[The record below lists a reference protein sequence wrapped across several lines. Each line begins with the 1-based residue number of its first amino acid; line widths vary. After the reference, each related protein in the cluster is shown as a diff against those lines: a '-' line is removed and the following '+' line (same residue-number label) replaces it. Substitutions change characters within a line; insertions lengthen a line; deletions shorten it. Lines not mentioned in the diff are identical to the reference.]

1 MKKQVLV
8 GLGTAT
14 VVTLGVCGGIRLD
27 RYLQQQADLAVISK
41 RTTVEG
47 VPAAF
52 DPAPLP
58 AGAVDFR
65 VAAKKVMAS
74 VVSVDRFARQRDMFT
89 GEAQDVETGT
99 GSGVIISNTGL
110 IVTNNHVVSQAGM
123 RGAREGKVR
132 VRLQDKR
139 TFEAKV
145 LGTDERSDIAVLKI
159 EAPNLQPIEL
169 GRSGG
174 LEVGQWVMAVGN
186 PLGFDNTLSVG
197 VISSLKRNLPVG
209 VQGLVDGIQTDAA
222 INPGNSGGALCD
234 SQGRLIGINTAIASN
249 TGTSVGI
256 GFAVPIDRVN
266 RVVQDIVKFGYA
278 KYAGLGVSY
287 NPRWVGLLADPY
299 FRSQVGEYHETESV
313 PDHGIVLDTVSGAL
327 KSAGAKR
334 YDILLEIEGEKIES
348 TFDMNK
354 ALLTRKPGDKV
365 KVKFWSKGKTQEA
378 QVALVEI
385 QPEA

>member
-14 VVTLGVCGGIRLD
+14 VITLGVFGGIRLD

-41 RTTVEG
+41 RTTAEG
-47 VPAAF
+47 LPAAF

-58 AGAVDFR
+58 AGAMDFR
-65 VAAKKVMAS
+65 GAAKKVMAS
-74 VVSVDRFARQRDMFT
+74 VVSVDRFARQLDMFT

-110 IVTNNHVVSQAGM
+110 IVTNNHVVSQGGM
-123 RGAREGKVR
+123 RGARDGKVR

-139 TFEAKV
+139 TFEAKI

-159 EAPNLQPIEL
+159 EASNLQPIEL
-169 GRSGG
+169 GRSAG

-299 FRSQVGEYHETESV
+299 FRRQVGEYHETESV

>member
-1 MKKQVLV
+1 MKKQVLI
-8 GLGTAT
+8 GFGTAT
-14 VVTLGVCGGIRLD
+14 VIALGVFGGIRLD

-47 VPAAF
+47 LPASF
-52 DPAPLP
+52 EPAPLP

-65 VAAKKVMAS
+65 AAAKKVMPS
-74 VVSVDRFARQRDMFT
+74 VVSVDKLARQRDMFT
-89 GEAQDVETGT
+89 GQAQDVEAGT

-110 IVTNNHVVSQAGM
+110 IVTNNHVVSEGGM

-159 EAPNLQPIEL
+159 DAPNLQPIEL

-209 VQGLVDGIQTDAA
+209 IQGLVDGIQTDAA

-234 SQGRLIGINTAIASN
+234 SQGKLIGINTAIASN

-299 FRSQVGEYHETESV
+299 FRGQVGEFHETESV
-313 PDHGIVLDTVSGAL
+313 PDHGIVLDTVGGPL
-327 KSAGAKR
+327 KTAGVKR

-365 KVKFWSKGKTQEA
+365 KVKFWSKGKTQETS
-378 QVALVEI
+378 VALVEI

>member
-14 VVTLGVCGGIRLD
+14 VITLGVFGGIRLD

-41 RTTVEG
+41 RTTFEG

-313 PDHGIVLDTVSGAL
+313 PDHGIELDTVSGAL

>member
-14 VVTLGVCGGIRLD
+14 VVTLGVFGGIRLD

-47 VPAAF
+47 LPAAF
-52 DPAPLP
+52 EPAPLP

-65 VAAKKVMAS
+65 AAAKRVMPS

-110 IVTNNHVVSQAGM
+110 IVTNNHVVSQGGM
-123 RGAREGKVR
+123 RGAGNGKVR

-159 EAPNLQPIEL
+159 EASNLQPIEL
-169 GRSGG
+169 GQSGR

-299 FRSQVGEYHETESV
+299 FRSQVGEYHQTEAV
-313 PDHGIVLDTVSGAL
+313 PEHGIVLDTVSGAL

-378 QVALVEI
+378 NVALVEI

>member
-14 VVTLGVCGGIRLD
+14 VITLGVFGGIRLD

-47 VPAAF
+47 LPAAF

-65 VAAKKVMAS
+65 GAAKKVMAS

-110 IVTNNHVVSQAGM
+110 IVTNDHVVSQGGM
-123 RGAREGKVR
+123 RGARDGKVR

-169 GRSGG
+169 GRSTG

-354 ALLTRKPGDKV
+354 ALLTRKPGDRV

>member
-14 VVTLGVCGGIRLD
+14 VVTLGVFGGIRLD

-47 VPAAF
+47 LPAAF
-52 DPAPLP
+52 EPAPLP

-65 VAAKKVMAS
+65 AAAKRVMPS

-110 IVTNNHVVSQAGM
+110 IVTNNHVVSQGGM
-123 RGAREGKVR
+123 RGAGNGKVR

-159 EAPNLQPIEL
+159 EASNLQPIEL
-169 GRSGG
+169 GQSGR

-299 FRSQVGEYHETESV
+299 FRSQVGEYHQTEAV

-378 QVALVEI
+378 NVALVEI

>member
-8 GLGTAT
+8 GLGTAA
-14 VVTLGVCGGIRLD
+14 VVTLGVFGGIRLD

-47 VPAAF
+47 LPASF

-65 VAAKKVMAS
+65 AAAKKVMPS
-74 VVSVDRFARQRDMFT
+74 VVSVDKLASQRDMFT
-89 GEAQDVETGT
+89 GQAQDVEAGT

-110 IVTNNHVVSQAGM
+110 IVTNNHVVSEGGM

-159 EAPNLQPIEL
+159 EASNLQPIEL

-174 LEVGQWVMAVGN
+174 LEVGQWVMAIGN

-209 VQGLVDGIQTDAA
+209 IQGLVDGIQTDAA

-234 SQGRLIGINTAIASN
+234 SQGKLIGINTAIASN

-299 FRSQVGEYHETESV
+299 FRGQVGEFHETESV
-313 PDHGIVLDTVSGAL
+313 PDHGIVLDTVGGPL
-327 KSAGAKR
+327 KTAGAKR

-378 QVALVEI
+378 SVALVEI